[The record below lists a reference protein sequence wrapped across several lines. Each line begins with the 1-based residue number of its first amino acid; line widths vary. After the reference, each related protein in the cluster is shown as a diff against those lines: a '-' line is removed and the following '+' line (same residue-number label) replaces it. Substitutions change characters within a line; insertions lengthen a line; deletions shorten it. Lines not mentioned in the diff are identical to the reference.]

1 MLIAYTCKQYKVR
14 VKRDFK
20 IMSTIQMS
28 ALPSNVPSL
37 CIPRVFAN
45 ITQERVVKTFNQLGL
60 GAIDH
65 IDMITRE
72 GPNGQKFQRVFVHF
86 RAWASSVEAQNVRQR
101 MLEGKEIKIIYDEP
115 WFWKV
120 SANRSQPRNNQG
132 HPRDNQ
138 GQPRNNQGQ
147 SRNNQQRPIQRRRPA
162 PIIEFDDRL
171 QERKEQKKVEQQQQ
185 ELFQP
190 TSPESTPP
198 PSPLRE
204 EEKEEEEQEEDI
216 QQEEVQE
223 EEAGILLSYP
233 DPELMKKPAK
243 RVRKL
248 PKKVTLKEE

>member
-1 MLIAYTCKQYKVR
+1 
-14 VKRDFK
+14 
-20 IMSTIQMS
+20 MSAIQMS

-37 CIPRVFAN
+37 CIPRVFTN
-45 ITQERVVKTFNQLGL
+45 ITKERVAKTFNQLGL

-65 IDMITRE
+65 IDMIVRE

-86 RAWASSVEAQNVRQR
+86 KAWASTEEAQNVRQR

-120 SANRSQPRNNQG
+120 SANRSQPRNNQE
-132 HPRDNQ
+132 
-138 GQPRNNQGQ
+138 QP
-147 SRNNQQRPIQRRRPA
+147 RNNQQRPIQRRRP
-162 PIIEFDDRL
+162 PPVIEFDDRL
-171 QERKEQKKVEQQQQ
+171 QERKQQKKTEQQ

-204 EEKEEEEQEEDI
+204 EEA
-216 QQEEVQE
+216 QEEVQE
-223 EEAGILLSYP
+223 EVQEEAGILLSYP